1 MSAARRASR
10 VRAAR
15 LADAGLVALG
25 GACGTLARY
34 LLDAAIG
41 DRWGIPLGILAINV
55 AGAYLLGLLAEGL
68 APGGSDRWRATRL
81 LLGTG
86 VLGGFTTYSALAVG
100 SAELLLGGTSGS
112 PVDPGLAVGYG
123 LATIALG
130 GLASWL
136 GILTAQALRRGRPAR
151 ATRGSAA

>member
-1 MSAARRASR
+1 MSAGGGGSR

-25 GACGTLARY
+25 GAVGTLARY
-34 LLDAAIG
+34 LLDTAIG
-41 DRWGIPLGILAINV
+41 DRWGVPFGILVINV
-55 AGAYLLGLLAEGL
+55 AGAYLLGLLVEGL

-86 VLGGFTTYSALAVG
+86 VLGGFTTYSALAAG
-100 SAELLLGGTSGS
+100 SAGLLLGGMGAS
-112 PVDPGLAVGYG
+112 PADPGLAVGYG

-130 GLASWL
+130 GLASWM
-136 GILTAQALRRGRPAR
+136 GVLTAQALSRGRAAR
-151 ATRGSAA
+151 PGQGSSA